1 MAPVLLSKEDHKE
14 LKIQTGR
21 SEEMGDIVS
30 YCMVVPHEFR
40 DVKHHYP
47 IFFRQLPDQDVF
59 LPMAMLGLEPNEN
72 LFIADGQWQCRY
84 IPLIMAVQPF
94 VIGRAD
100 ENSDEGRVFID
111 EDSPRIAKNANEGV
125 RIFDDFGNETPFM
138 QGIVGGL
145 ETLHQGDRAA
155 RAMSEWLQKYDLL
168 ESFALEVELKDGSRN
183 RLLGFHTINEKKIA
197 ELEEAALKEMVEKGY
212 MMPIHMILASLAS
225 ISDLIELK
233 NQRM

>member
-1 MAPVLLSKEDHKE
+1 MAPVLLSKDDHKDM
-14 LKIQTGR
+14 KIQTKR
-21 SEEMGDIVS
+21 SEDMGDIVS

-40 DVKHHYP
+40 DVQHHYP
-47 IFFRQLPDQDVF
+47 IFFRQLPDQEVF
-59 LPMAMLGLEPNEN
+59 LPMALLGLEPNEN
-72 LFIADGQWQCRY
+72 LFIEDDKWNCRY

-100 ENSDEGRVFID
+100 ENADEGRVFID
-111 EDSPRIAKNANEGV
+111 EESPRVAKNANEGV

-138 QGIVGGL
+138 QGIVNGL

-168 ESFALEVELKDGSRN
+168 ESFALEVQLKDGSVN
-183 RLLGFHTINEKKIA
+183 RLLGFHTIDETKMA
-197 ELEEAALKEMVEKGY
+197 ELEPAAHAEMVEKGY

-225 ISDLIELK
+225 ISDLIEMK
-233 NQRM
+233 NRRM

>member
-1 MAPVLLSKEDHKE
+1 
-14 LKIQTGR
+14 
-21 SEEMGDIVS
+21 
-30 YCMVVPHEFR
+30 
-40 DVKHHYP
+40 
-47 IFFRQLPDQDVF
+47 
-59 LPMAMLGLEPNEN
+59 MAMLGLEPNEN

-197 ELEEAALKEMVEKGY
+197 ELEERRSRKW
-212 MMPIHMILASLAS
+212 
-225 ISDLIELK
+225 
-233 NQRM
+233 